1 MLQLYSYEGDDT
13 VSEGIILDMIKT
25 LIFDFDGLILD
36 TETPDFQSWMQIY
49 SEYGVP
55 FPTSSWMNAV
65 GGSRDLFDPYKHLE
79 SQLNQPIAKDEILAE
94 RRRIDNEL
102 VLAQNPLPGVEEY
115 IDDASTRGLMLGVA
129 SSASRGWVIP
139 HLSRIGLSPHFHCI
153 KCGDDVSHVKP
164 APELYQAVLL
174 ELGVLASE
182 AIAFEDSPNG
192 VAAAGQAGIY
202 CVAVPNAVTSQL
214 SLDEADLRIES
225 LADLSLDDLL
235 QCVHRGAGNR
245 KR

>member
-1 MLQLYSYEGDDT
+1 MLQLYCLEGGGT
-13 VSEGIILDMIKT
+13 VSKGIILDMIKA

-36 TETPDFQSWMQIY
+36 TETPDLQSWMEIY
-49 SEYGVP
+49 SEYGVS
-55 FPTSSWMNAV
+55 FPASSWMTAV
-65 GGSRDLFDPYKHLE
+65 GGSRDLFDPCKHLE
-79 SQLNQPIAKDEILAE
+79 SQLNQPIAMDEILAE
-94 RRRIDNEL
+94 RRRRDNEL
-102 VLAQNPLPGVEEY
+102 LRAQHPLPGVEKC

>member
-1 MLQLYSYEGDDT
+1 MLHLYCLEGGGT
-13 VSEGIILDMIKT
+13 VSKGIMLDMIKA

-36 TETPDFQSWMQIY
+36 TETPNLQSWMEIY
-49 SEYGVP
+49 SEYGVS
-55 FPTSSWMNAV
+55 FPTSSWMIAV

-79 SQLNQPIAKDEILAE
+79 CQLNQSIAMDEILAE
-94 RRRIDNEL
+94 RRRRDNEL
-102 VLAQNPLPGVEEY
+102 LRAQYPLPGVEKY

-129 SSASRGWVIP
+129 SSAIRGWVIP
-139 HLSRIGLSPHFHCI
+139 HLSRIGLLPHFHCI
-153 KCGDDVSHVKP
+153 KCGDDVRHVKP

-174 ELGVLASE
+174 ELGVQASE

-192 VAAAGQAGIY
+192 VAAARQAGVY
-202 CVAVPNAVTSQL
+202 CVAVPNTVTSQL
-214 SLDEADLRIES
+214 SLDEADFLIES